1 MPLPPSHTAAQDP
14 PRAPSFTSALQPLP
28 TDSTLAARDNPSFA
42 TLPPAPLSHPTL
54 IPSATSVRAHGP
66 KPDVSP
72 AASSMFAAPQSFS
85 PPTAVQPLAEV
96 APASE
101 SLPERVLTILNAGG
115 LPALL
120 RNVITRALLHHC
132 GICGQWI
139 ASPTALKNHY
149 RMLHADLFD
158 RLAGQVD
165 KQIMRHGI
173 ALNPC
178 LYCNISHRHSRQHIS
193 HCISLWQSCFLHAQ
207 EVLVQLQ
214 SCFGGVLAQKRSPE
228 EPTPAEQR
236 DRSQKTGRGAVA
248 LGGQGKSFQGKGGR
262 RRPNGRGK
270 VPPPADNRSFS
281 SGSTADNEDAEL
293 LHLLAK
299 AVVRHEDSI
308 NILRRST
315 GWVWWAR
322 SGEGSVLPVLAELAH
337 KWSEAA
343 SGQEIQPNRVSLR
356 VTLLWGLLTFLK
368 DKLSGFTQDQA
379 AFAVKSSWADTNGGW
394 NYQKWDAHHQMLI
407 VDTSKPP
414 LSTAQ
419 ALESLGT
426 LLQVIN
432 GDTLT
437 RFTATQEIRAD
448 TQGKITFNAD
458 ISLRAPGSDTLYQEL
473 VRLQGSALFQIIG
486 VQFKPEGYNRPPLI
500 RRIQQL
506 IG

>member
-1 MPLPPSHTAAQDP
+1 MQISLTGSQSGLANKSCVMALLLILVCIVILRIDIHDSTFRIALVCGKAA
-14 PRAPSFTSALQPLP
+14 SFTLFLNMAV
-28 TDSTLAARDNPSFA
+28 PS
-42 TLPPAPLSHPTL
+42 
-54 IPSATSVRAHGP
+54 
-66 KPDVSP
+66 
-72 AASSMFAAPQSFS
+72 APQSS
-85 PPTAVQPLAEV
+85 PE
-96 APASE
+96 
-101 SLPERVLTILNAGG
+101 
-115 LPALL
+115 
-120 RNVITRALLHHC
+120 
-132 GICGQWI
+132 
-139 ASPTALKNHY
+139 
-149 RMLHADLFD
+149 
-158 RLAGQVD
+158 
-165 KQIMRHGI
+165 
-173 ALNPC
+173 
-178 LYCNISHRHSRQHIS
+178 
-193 HCISLWQSCFLHAQ
+193 AQ

-214 SCFGGVLAQKRSPE
+214 SCFGGVLANKRSTE
-228 EPTPAEQR
+228 EPLSAEQR
-236 DRSQKTGRGAVA
+236 DRAQKTGRGAVA
-248 LGGQGKSFQGKGGR
+248 LGGQGKGFQGKGGR
-262 RRPNGRGK
+262 RRPNGRGRNQ
-270 VPPPADNRSFS
+270 PHHDNRSFS
-281 SGSTADNEDAEL
+281 SGSTEETEDAEL

-368 DKLSGFTQDQA
+368 DKLSGLTPDQA
-379 AFAVKSSWADTNGGW
+379 TFAVKSSWADTSGSW
-394 NYQKWDAHHQMLI
+394 NFQKWDAHHQMLI

-426 LLQVIN
+426 LLRVIN

-458 ISLRAPGSDTLYQEL
+458 ISLRAPGSDVLYQEL

-500 RRIQQL
+500 RRIAKL